1 MVQICAGKN
10 VCITA
15 YISCKALDC
24 RRFQDC
30 YFLLSPIE
38 LVFWFH
44 SYILSESWGSE
55 DSLLGRLQ
63 CVLFCQ
69 HRGIDGQGNKTS
81 WEKVYGPVLFSLN
94 GCWLLWRCL

>member
-1 MVQICAGKN
+1 MVQTCAGKN

-15 YISCKALDC
+15 YISSKALDC
-24 RRFQDC
+24 HRLQDC
-30 YFLLSPIE
+30 YFSLSRTV

-44 SYILSESWGSE
+44 SCISSESWGSE
-55 DSLLGRLQ
+55 ASLLVRLQ

-69 HRGIDGQGNKTS
+69 HGGIDGQGNETS
-81 WEKVYGPVLFSLN
+81 WEKVYGLVSFCSN

>member
-1 MVQICAGKN
+1 MVQTCAGKN

-15 YISCKALDC
+15 YISCKAFDC
-24 RRFQDC
+24 RRLQDC
-30 YFLLSPIE
+30 CFLLSPIE

-69 HRGIDGQGNKTS
+69 HRGMDGRGNKTS